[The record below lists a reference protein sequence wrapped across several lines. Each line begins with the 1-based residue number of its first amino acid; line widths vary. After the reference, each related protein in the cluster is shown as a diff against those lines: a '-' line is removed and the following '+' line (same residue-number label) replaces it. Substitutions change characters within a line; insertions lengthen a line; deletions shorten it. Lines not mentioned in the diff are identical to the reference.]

1 MQKGP
6 VLIVVVAASVAVAST
21 VLLFSTSSG
30 NLVNRTTTTNDITPS
45 STESSF
51 QLKSSNTTSDGVVVT
66 VEGLKTSYTSGEA
79 VHFTVTARGNGIFCP
94 KPIAEIAKS
103 ETGETIWLISGGAP
117 CQQDHPQEIDKTWTM
132 HDIRDEW
139 IPRGPLFLD
148 SAEYKLIVEY
158 NGATITQDFVQE

>member
-6 VLIVVVAASVAVAST
+6 VLTVVVAASVAVAST
-21 VLLFSTSSG
+21 VLLFSTT
-30 NLVNRTTTTNDITPS
+30 VNRTTTTNAMTPS

-79 VHFTVTARGNGIFCP
+79 LYFTVTARGSGIFCP